1 MKAFVVQEMKK
12 IVVHDIDRDNQKEI
26 YDKKCSKTQKILRI
40 RRDNHSR
47 RQIDNDVNVFSNLSH
62 LQRIEVE
69 ISTWSNQIYEEYYN
83 ERVSTE
89 VKWQEENMMK
99 HWQ

>member
-1 MKAFVVQEMKK
+1 MKTFVVQKMKK
-12 IVVHDIDRDNQKEI
+12 IVVHDIDRDNQKKI
-26 YDKKCSKTQKILRI
+26 YDEKCSKTQKIFRI

-62 LQRIEVE
+62 LQWIEIE
-69 ISTWSNQIYEEYYN
+69 ISTWFNQVYEKYYH

-89 VKWQEENMMK
+89 IKWQKKNMMK